1 VVARTRN
8 NAIRRSPGERAF
20 GVLNVLLLALL
31 MIATAYP
38 LLYVLFASLSD
49 PSAIVANRGALL
61 KPLGLTLDAYVRVL
75 QNPLIAIGYRNT
87 LFYVV
92 GGTALNMFLTCLGAY
107 GLSRQNVLFKTPIML
122 LIIFTLFFSGGLI
135 PTYLLVGQTLHMADT
150 PWALIVPT
158 AVNTINLIILK
169 TAFESVP
176 LSLEEAARI
185 DGANDFTI
193 LFRVIIPLSLPA
205 LAVVLLFYA
214 VAHWN
219 AYFQALIYI
228 QSRDLYP
235 LQLVLRE
242 ILITSNV
249 ENMTTSVSS
258 ADMFEIGQTIKYAT
272 IIVATLPILVIYPFL
287 QKYFVKGALIGAIK
301 E

>member
-1 VVARTRN
+1 VSTN
-8 NAIRRSPGERAF
+8 TIRRSRGEQTF
-20 GVLNVLLLALL
+20 SVINIVLLALL
-31 MIATAYP
+31 MLITAYP
-38 LLYVLFASLSD
+38 LLYVVFASLSE
-49 PSAIVANRGALL
+49 PSSIVAYRGALL
-61 KPLGLTLDAYVRVL
+61 KPLGLTMDAYTRVL
-75 QNPLIAIGYRNT
+75 QNPMIAIGYRNT

-92 GGTALNMFLTCLGAY
+92 AGTALNMSLTCLGAY
-107 GLSRQNVLFKTPIML
+107 ALSRRNVMFKRPILL
-122 LIIFTLFFSGGLI
+122 LIIFTLFFNGGLI
-135 PTYLLVGQTLHMADT
+135 PTFLLVGQTLHMADT
-150 PWALIVPT
+150 VWALIVPT

-176 LSLEEAARI
+176 VSLEEAARI

-193 LFRVIIPLSLPA
+193 LFRVVLPLSLPA
-205 LAVVLLFYA
+205 LSVVVLFYA

-219 AYFQALIYI
+219 SYFQALIYI

-249 ENMTTSVSS
+249 ESMTTSVSS
-258 ADMFEIGQTIKYAT
+258 ADTFEIGQTIKYAT
-272 IIVATLPILVIYPFL
+272 IVVATLPILLIYPFL
-287 QKYFVKGALIGAIK
+287 QRYFVKGALLGAIK

>member
-1 VVARTRN
+1 MIRRTR
-8 NAIRRSPGERAF
+8 GEKLFAA
-20 GVLNVLLLALL
+20 LNILLLTLL
-31 MIATAYP
+31 MVITAYP
-38 LLYVLFASLSD
+38 FLYVVFASLSD
-49 PSAIVANRGALL
+49 PSSIVAYRGALL
-61 KPLGLTLDAYVRVL
+61 KPLGLTVDAYTRVL
-75 QNPLIAIGYRNT
+75 QNPMIAIGYRNT

-92 GGTALNMFLTCLGAY
+92 AGTTLNMVLTCLGAY
-107 GLSRQNVLFKTPIML
+107 ALSRQRVMFKRPIML
-122 LIIFTLFFSGGLI
+122 LIIFTLFFNGGLI
-135 PTYLLVGQTLHMADT
+135 PTYLLVGQTLHMTDT
-150 PWALIVPT
+150 PWSLIVPT

-176 LSLEEAARI
+176 VSLEEAARI

-193 LFRVIIPLSLPA
+193 LYRVVLPLSLPA
-205 LAVVLLFYA
+205 LSVIVLFYA

-228 QSRDLYP
+228 RSRDLYP

-249 ENMTTSVSS
+249 ESMTTSVSS
-258 ADMFEIGQTIKYAT
+258 GDTFEIGQTIKYAT

-287 QKYFVKGALIGAIK
+287 QRYFVKGALLGAIK

>member
-1 VVARTRN
+1 MSTH
-8 NAIRRSPGERAF
+8 AIRRSRGEQAF
-20 GVLNVLLLALL
+20 SVLNIILLALL
-31 MIATAYP
+31 MLITAYP
-38 LLYVLFASLSD
+38 LLYVVFASLSE
-49 PSAIVANRGALL
+49 PSLIVAYRGALL
-61 KPLGLTLDAYVRVL
+61 KPLGLTMDAYTRVL
-75 QNPLIAIGYRNT
+75 QNPMIAIGYRNT

-92 GGTALNMFLTCLGAY
+92 AGTALNMSLTCLGAY
-107 GLSRQNVLFKTPIML
+107 ALSRQNVMFKRPIML
-122 LIIFTLFFSGGLI
+122 LIIFTLFFNGGLI
-135 PTYLLVGQTLHMADT
+135 PTFLLVGQTLHMADT
-150 PWALIVPT
+150 VWALIVPT

-176 LSLEEAARI
+176 VSLEEAARI

-193 LFRVIIPLSLPA
+193 LFRVVLPLSLPA
-205 LAVVLLFYA
+205 LSVVVLFYA

-219 AYFQALIYI
+219 SYFQALIFI

-249 ENMTTSVSS
+249 ESMTTSVSS
-258 ADMFEIGQTIKYAT
+258 ADTFEIGQTIKYAT
-272 IIVATLPILVIYPFL
+272 IVVATLPILLIYPFL
-287 QKYFVKGALIGAIK
+287 QRYFVKGALLGAIK